1 MTTADEMTL
10 AAKRAILA
18 GFIGRKSA
26 ELDAL
31 RQAQREQLDSA
42 NEEDIDK
49 SDPVESPKEQMM
61 DEIELKAARLD
72 QVQADLEALHRLE
85 VTTAH
90 DRVAPGSLVRTN
102 AGYFLVGVA
111 APPLLLDG
119 RKVTGIS
126 TQSPLY
132 QKMQGLKARA
142 EFHLGN
148 VEYVISGII

>member
-1 MTTADEMTL
+1 MTAANELTL
-10 AAKRAILA
+10 AAKREILA
-18 GFIGRKSA
+18 QFIGRKSA

-31 RQAQREQLDSA
+31 RKAQREQLDNA
-42 NEEDIDK
+42 NQEDIDK
-49 SDPVESPKEQMM
+49 GDLYESPKEEMM
-61 DEIELKAARLD
+61 DEIEQKAARLD

-85 VTTAH
+85 VTAAH
-90 DRVAPGSLVRTN
+90 DQVAPGSLVRTN
-102 AGYFLVGVA
+102 VGYFLVGVA

-132 QKMQGLKARA
+132 QKMQGLKAHA